1 MQKKHLVALWLPTA
15 GLLQTRCRHA
25 AKRLSR
31 QPRSEVGEE
40 ILPVGRATTPLA
52 FLVFL
57 AMLASS
63 CAGDQVS
70 DRYPGPVDI
79 PLGPD
84 NKQLWWVPIDAGA
97 GQSLLETVVY
107 RLSGPGPFPLV
118 TINHG
123 KPRPGNTDPSAMRPG
138 FEAAAHWFVERGFAV
153 AVPMRRGYGLSPGP
167 INDTAGPC
175 SDRDYFATALKTAAD
190 MEGVVAYLRNQS
202 FVDRNR
208 VILVGQSYG
217 GLGALGVAY
226 DKPEGV
232 IGIVNFAGGAG
243 SYRPGEICSGRERLI
258 AAVGRLG
265 ERNRLPQVW
274 LYAANDHY
282 FEPSLAHAM
291 VEAYRAGS
299 SAPVTFVDL
308 PLFGEDGHFTF
319 ARGDPAIWAAPV
331 TRFLASLQIA
341 AVP

>member
-1 MQKKHLVALWLPTA
+1 MAVAQLGA
-15 GLLQTRCRHA
+15 GLGR
-25 AKRLSR
+25 
-31 QPRSEVGEE
+31 RSLA
-40 ILPVGRATTPLA
+40 IGRAAAQLP
-52 FLVFL
+52 FLVIFL
-57 AMLASS
+57 AMLAPS
-63 CAGDQVS
+63 CAGNQGR
-70 DRYPGPVDI
+70 DRHPGPAEV

-84 NKQLWWVPIDAGA
+84 NKQLWWVPIDAGSEE
-97 GQSLLETVVY
+97 SLLETTVY
-107 RLSGPGPFPLV
+107 RPSGPGPFPLV

-123 KPRPGNTDPSAMRPG
+123 KPRPDGTDPSAMRPSFG
-138 FEAAAHWFVERGFAV
+138 AAAHWFVDRGFAV
-153 AVPMRRGYGLSPGP
+153 AVPMRRGYGLSSGP
-167 INDTAGPC
+167 ISDTAGPC

-190 MEGVVAYLRNQS
+190 MEGVVAYLRKQM

-208 VILVGQSYG
+208 VVVVGQSYG

-243 SYRPGEICSGRERLI
+243 SNRPGEICSGRERLI

-265 ERNRLPQVW
+265 EHNLLPQVW
-274 LYAANDHY
+274 LYAENDHY

-299 SAPVTFVDL
+299 RASVTFVDL
-308 PLFGEDGHFTF
+308 PPFGEDGHFTF

-331 TRFLASLQIA
+331 DRYLANLQIA
-341 AVP
+341 GSAPKSYGK